1 MSVNKDLHE
10 TSIII
15 DTGVLI
21 ELLENSEL
29 GKIFSK
35 HFLENPQFERYYI
48 SPITDTELKYIFC
61 RRSGYQEAKKIVSDL
76 LKDFIICSES
86 KLRDDAF
93 RLKCN
98 YPISLADSYSLAV
111 AIVLNIPLCMKKE
124 KEILNN
130 LEKLSSE
137 VKIMFIDDYS

>member
-1 MSVNKDLHE
+1 MNVNKDLHE
-10 TSIII
+10 NSIVI
-15 DTGVLI
+15 DTGVLV

-35 HFLENPQFERYYI
+35 HFLENSQFERYYV

-61 RRSGYQEAKKIVSDL
+61 RRNGYQEAKKIVSSF

-86 KLRDDAF
+86 TLRDDAF

-98 YPISLADSYSLAV
+98 FPISLADSYSLAV
-111 AIVLNIPLCMKKE
+111 SIVLNIPLCMKKE
-124 KEILNN
+124 KEIQNN
-130 LEKLSSE
+130 IKKLSNE
-137 VKIMFIDDYS
+137 VKIIFIDEYI

>member
-1 MSVNKDLHE
+1 MSVNKDLLE

-29 GKIFSK
+29 GNIFSK

-61 RRSGYQEAKKIVSDL
+61 RRSGYQEAKRIVSDL

-98 YPISLADSYSLAV
+98 FPISLADSYSLAV

-124 KEILNN
+124 KEILKN

>member
-1 MSVNKDLHE
+1 MNVNKDLHE
-10 TSIII
+10 TSIVI
-15 DTGVLI
+15 DTGVLV

-29 GKIFSK
+29 GIIFSQ

-61 RRSGYQEAKKIVSDL
+61 RRNSYQEAKKIVSDF
-76 LKDFIICSES
+76 LKDFIICPES
-86 KLRDDAF
+86 NLRDDAF

-98 YPISLADSYSLAV
+98 FPISLADSYSLAV

-124 KEILNN
+124 EEIQNN
-130 LEKLSSE
+130 IGKLSSE
-137 VKIMFIDDYS
+137 AKIIFIDDYL

>member
-1 MSVNKDLHE
+1 MSVNKDLLE

>member
-1 MSVNKDLHE
+1 MSVNKDLLE

-111 AIVLNIPLCMKKE
+111 AIVLNIPLCLKKE

>member
-1 MSVNKDLHE
+1 MNANKDLHE

-15 DTGVLI
+15 DTGVLV

-29 GKIFSK
+29 GKIFYK

-48 SPITDTELKYIFC
+48 SPITDIELKYIFC
-61 RRSGYQEAKKIVSDL
+61 RRNGYQEAKKIVSDF

-86 KLRDDAF
+86 TLRDDAF

-98 YPISLADSYSLAV
+98 FPISLADSYSLAV

-130 LEKLSSE
+130 IEKLSSE
-137 VKIMFIDDYS
+137 VKIRFIDDYI

>member
-1 MSVNKDLHE
+1 MSENKDIAE
-10 TSIII
+10 TSIIL
-15 DTGVLI
+15 DTGVLV
-21 ELLENSEL
+21 EFLENSKL
-29 GKIFSK
+29 GKLFYK

-61 RRSGYQEAKKIVSDL
+61 RRKGYQEAKKIVTDF

-93 RLKCN
+93 RIKCN
-98 YPISLADSYSLAV
+98 YPISLADSYSVAA

-124 KEILNN
+124 KEVLNN

-137 VKIMFIDDYS
+137 AKIMFIDDYT

>member
-1 MSVNKDLHE
+1 MNGNKDLHE
-10 TSIII
+10 NSIVI
-15 DTGVLI
+15 DTGVLV

-35 HFLENPQFERYYI
+35 HFLENPQLERYYI

-61 RRSGYQEAKKIVSDL
+61 RQKGYQEAKKIASSF

-86 KLRDDAF
+86 TLRDDAF

-98 YPISLADSYSLAV
+98 FPISLADSYSLAV
-111 AIVLNIPLCMKKE
+111 SKVLNIPLCMKKE
-124 KEILNN
+124 KEIQNN

>member
-1 MSVNKDLHE
+1 MNANKDLLE

-15 DTGVLI
+15 DTGVLV

-29 GKIFSK
+29 GKLFFK

-61 RRSGYQEAKKIVSDL
+61 RRNGYQQAKKIVSDF
-76 LKDFIICSES
+76 LKDFIISSES

-98 YPISLADSYSLAV
+98 FPISLADSYSLAV
-111 AIVLNIPLCMKKE
+111 AIVLTIPICMKKE
-124 KEILNN
+124 NEILNII
-130 LEKLSSE
+130 EKLSAE
-137 VKIMFIDDYS
+137 VKIMFIDDYR

>member
-1 MSVNKDLHE
+1 MSAKKDLHE

-15 DTGVLI
+15 DTGVLV

-61 RRSGYQEAKKIVSDL
+61 RRNGCQEAKKIVSDF
-76 LKDFIICSES
+76 LKDFIICSERI
-86 KLRDDAF
+86 LRDDAF

-98 YPISLADSYSLAV
+98 FPISLADSYSLAV

-130 LEKLSSE
+130 IEKLSSE
-137 VKIMFIDDYS
+137 VKMMFIDDYI

>member
-1 MSVNKDLHE
+1 MSLNKDLHE

-61 RRSGYQEAKKIVSDL
+61 RRSEYQEAKKIVSDL

>member
-1 MSVNKDLHE
+1 MNVNKDLHE
-10 TSIII
+10 TSIVI
-15 DTGVLI
+15 DTGVLV

-29 GKIFSK
+29 GKIFSQ

-61 RRSGYQEAKKIVSDL
+61 RRNNYQEAKKIVSDF
-76 LKDFIICSES
+76 LKDFIICPES
-86 KLRDDAF
+86 NLRDDAF

-98 YPISLADSYSLAV
+98 FPISLADSYSLAV

-124 KEILNN
+124 EEIQKNIG
-130 LEKLSSE
+130 KLSSE
-137 VKIMFIDDYS
+137 AKLIFIDDYL